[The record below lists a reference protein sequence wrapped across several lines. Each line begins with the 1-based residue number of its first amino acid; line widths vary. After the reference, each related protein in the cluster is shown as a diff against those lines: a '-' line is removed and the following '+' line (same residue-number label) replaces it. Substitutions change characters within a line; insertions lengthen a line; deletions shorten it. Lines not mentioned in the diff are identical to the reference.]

1 MANNSI
7 DDLKTRRDLAQ
18 ESVKLLDELKDSEAE
33 LGSWASKL
41 LKIKTDQ
48 KVIDELILTKNK
60 QGIKLSKD
68 KAKEALKGIKANKD
82 IANAIS
88 DQLGFLKTFRNISK
102 TINTILMAN
111 PLLAIA
117 TVLIGVITLAVKL
130 NKALSETAKEFGVS
144 RKEAALIEGKLKLA
158 QFNGLGL
165 ALTAEEVRASFAAIG
180 ENLGGI
186 DNATVKMTRNIANAA
201 AISGTTADEFTR
213 ILSLQES
220 ISDLS
225 REALISQ
232 TQQTA
237 ELIRQAGVAPSAI
250 FKDIAA
256 NAEFFAQYAKD
267 GGNNLIKASVQ
278 ARKLGLNLSAVAD
291 ISNNLLDFE
300 SSIEKQLE
308 ASVLLGRQIN
318 LDRARQLALAGDQEG
333 LLKEV
338 VAQVGGEAEFTR
350 LNVIQR
356 KALADSVGVN
366 VEQLSRL
373 VRNQKGGAAV
383 SATTAALSSTDKLLG
398 DIYGVVHGHTDIL
411 QNTATNTKRTDQK
424 IPETV

>member
-48 KVIDELILTKNK
+48 KVIDQLILTKNK

-165 ALTAEEVRASFAAIG
+165 ALTAEEIRASFTAIG

-373 VRNQKGGAAV
+373 VRNQKGGAAA

-424 IPETV
+424 IPEAG

>member
-48 KVIDELILTKNK
+48 KVIDQLILTKNK

-88 DQLGFLKTFRNISK
+88 DQLGFLKTFRGIAKS
-102 TINTILMAN
+102 INTVLKAN
-111 PLLAIA
+111 PLLLAASI
-117 TVLIGVITLAVKL
+117 LIGIITLAVKL
-130 NKALSETAKEFGVS
+130 NKALSETAKEFGVT
-144 RKEAALIEGKLKLA
+144 RTEAALIEGKLKLA
-158 QFNGLGL
+158 QFNGIGL
-165 ALTAEEVRASFAAIG
+165 ALTAEEIRASFAAIG

-398 DIYGVVHGHTDIL
+398 DIYGEVAGQTGYL
-411 QNTATNTKRTDQK
+411 QSTATNTRRTDQK
-424 IPETV
+424 IPETG

>member
-1 MANNSI
+1 MANDSI
-7 DDLKTRRDLAQ
+7 NDLKTRRDLAK
-18 ESVKLLDELKDSEAE
+18 ESVKILDDLKDSYAD
-33 LGSWASKL
+33 LGPLASKL
-41 LKIKTDQ
+41 LG
-48 KVIDELILTKNK
+48 IDKDMVVVRDTILTKNK
-60 QGIKLSKD
+60 QGIKLTKD
-68 KAKEALKGIKANKD
+68 QAKEQLKTVKANKD
-82 IANAIS
+82 IADSIAG
-88 DQLGFLKTFRNISK
+88 QLGFLKTFKNISK
-102 TINTILMAN
+102 GINTILMAN
-111 PLLAIA
+111 PLLAA
-117 TVLIGVITLAVKL
+117 AAVLIGVITLAIKL

-186 DNATVKMTRNIANAA
+186 NNATVKMVNSIANAA
-201 AISGTTADEFTR
+201 AISGTTSEEFTK

-237 ELIRQAGVAPSAI
+237 QLIRQAGVAPSAI

-318 LDRARQLALAGDQEG
+318 LDRARQLAIAGDQEG

-338 VAQVGGEAEFTR
+338 VTQVGGEAEFTR

-373 VRNQKGGAAV
+373 VRNQKGGAAA
-383 SATTAALSSTDKLLG
+383 SATTAALSSTDKLLS
-398 DIYGVVHGHTDIL
+398 DIYGVVDVHTDIL
-411 QNTATNTKRTDQK
+411 KNTATNTKRTDQK
-424 IPETV
+424 IPEAG